1 MEQLQWPGTLDV
13 LVLADRAVTIAVAP
27 AAARVG
33 ITLEQWRILA
43 RLDTEAGRTMSDI
56 ATDAGLSPSTATR
69 LVDRLVLDG
78 LAYRLNDSRDRRR
91 VLVHI
96 SEQGREILRLIAT
109 EIRSRFGAAP
119 ADDADGSP
127 DRLGLLERIVFA
139 AGGPGSDPCDAD
151 SPDSERA
158 RSAS

>member
-1 MEQLQWPGTLDV
+1 VEHLQWAGALDV
-13 LVLADRAVTIAVAP
+13 LALADRAVTIAVAP

-43 RLDTEAGRTMSDI
+43 RLDTEAGRTMSEI

-78 LAYRLNDSRDRRR
+78 QAYRLNDSRDRRR

-96 SEQGREILRLIAT
+96 SAQGRELLQLIAA
-109 EIRSRFGAAP
+109 EIQRRFGP
-119 ADDADGSP
+119 VIPDDADGSP
-127 DRLGLLERIVFA
+127 DRIGLLERIAFQADGPRPA
-139 AGGPGSDPCDAD
+139 ANGAPQ
-151 SPDSERA
+151 PDSA
-158 RSAS
+158 P